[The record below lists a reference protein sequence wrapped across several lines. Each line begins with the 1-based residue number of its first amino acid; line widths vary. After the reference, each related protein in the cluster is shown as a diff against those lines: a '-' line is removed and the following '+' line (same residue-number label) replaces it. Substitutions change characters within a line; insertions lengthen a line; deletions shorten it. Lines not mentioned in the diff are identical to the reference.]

1 MPILHPQYIQKYS
14 ALELLAKQVV
24 EGFITGLH
32 KSPFHGFSV
41 EFAEHRIYN
50 PGESTRH
57 IDWKLYGRSDKLF
70 IKRYEE
76 ETNLRCQL
84 VIDCSSS
91 MYYPVDDKKSPAE
104 QNNKINF
111 AIKSSAAIT
120 ELLLKQRDAVGMSI
134 FSDKINFHTQARS
147 SHTHKKILFDQL
159 EQLMKQYKPETKMGT
174 LAGMMLDQV
183 AEITHKRSLVIVFS
197 DMFDD
202 KESEDKLFSALQHL
216 KHKKHEVLLFHVNDK
231 KSEMDFDFENRPY
244 HFIDMESGEEIKL
257 NPLEAKQHYLEK
269 LNSYIGDLKTKCG
282 QFKVDFIEAD
292 ISEGFDKILHSYL
305 VKRAAML

>member
-1 MPILHPQYIQKYS
+1 M
-14 ALELLAKQVV
+14 

-76 ETNLRCQL
+76 ETNLRCQI

-91 MYYPVDDKKSPAE
+91 MYYPVDAKNIPTE

-111 AIKSSAAIT
+111 SIKCAAALS
-120 ELLLKQRDAVGMSI
+120 ELLLRQRDAVGLSV
-134 FSDKINFHTQARS
+134 FSDKINFHSQARS
-147 SHTHKKILFDQL
+147 SGIHKKMVFEEL
-159 EQLMKQYKPETKMGT
+159 EKLMKQYKPENKVETQ
-174 LAGMMLDQV
+174 AGSMLDQI

-197 DMFDD
+197 DMFDNAA
-202 KESEDKLFSALQHL
+202 SEEKLFSALQHL

-257 NPLEAKQHYLEK
+257 NPAEAKKNYLEK
-269 LNSYIGDLKTKCG
+269 LNAYISQLKTKCG
-282 QFKVDFIEAD
+282 QYKVDFIEAD
-292 ISEGFDKILHSYL
+292 ISEGFDKILHTYL